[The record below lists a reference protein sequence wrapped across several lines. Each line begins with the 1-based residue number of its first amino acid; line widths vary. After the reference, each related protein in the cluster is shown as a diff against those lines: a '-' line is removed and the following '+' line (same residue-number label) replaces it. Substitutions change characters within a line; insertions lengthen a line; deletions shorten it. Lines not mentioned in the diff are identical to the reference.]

1 MLKISENNHS
11 WVAFEASVLA
21 QQKFDSIAIAF
32 AGNSKLDWY
41 LKLWN
46 KRIIN
51 NDICQWAWQVAK
63 ARIENNSEQ
72 LDEFDLNILLSNINL
87 HQELN
92 NPILLNWFN
101 ESDAHWLDNLR
112 TNINKLNNETRKAL
126 AIYAGIL
133 TGNYALSFNEET
145 EFLKRPLSEIFLEM
159 IKIANQIIDNQS
171 YNRATNLEATEFI
184 RRTKVDLLYL
194 NLPTPASILKFLNSS
209 EAWKEAWVSE
219 TDYFYDELLV
229 KVKDSPS
236 GLVTTKEAYLQSIS
250 QILETA
256 KHIPTWTIVFLEH
269 LPLSLT
275 EMVDEIKKHR
285 SVKAI
290 YLKDLSAIVSQ
301 RKTYIIIA
309 SEQ

>member
-32 AGNSKLDWY
+32 AGSSKLDWY

-51 NDICQWAWQVAK
+51 NDICQWAWQIAK

-72 LDEFDLNILLSNINL
+72 LDEFDLNILLSNAN
-87 HQELN
+87 QELN

-101 ESDAHWLDNLR
+101 KSDAHWLDNLR
-112 TNINKLNNETRKAL
+112 ANINKLNNETRKAL

-171 YNRATNLEATEFI
+171 YNRATNLEATEFV
-184 RRTKVDLLYL
+184 RRTKADLLYL

-219 TDYFYDELLV
+219 TDYFYDELLA

-301 RKTYIIIA
+301 RKTYVIVA

>member
-1 MLKISENNHS
+1 MLKISENNHT

-32 AGNSKLDWY
+32 AGRSKLDWY

-72 LDEFDLNILLSNINL
+72 LDEFDLDILLSDISSC
-87 HQELN
+87 QQLN
-92 NPILLNWFN
+92 NPILLNWFR

-126 AIYAGIL
+126 AIYAGVL
-133 TGNYALSFNEET
+133 TGDYALSFNEET

-171 YNRATNLEATEFI
+171 YNRATNLEATEFVK
-184 RRTKVDLLYL
+184 RTKADLLYL

-219 TDYFYDELLV
+219 TDYFYDELLA
-229 KVKDSPS
+229 KVKNSPS
-236 GLVTTKEAYLQSIS
+236 GLVTSKEAYLQSIS

-256 KHIPTWTIVFLEH
+256 KHMPTWAIVFLEH

-285 SVKAI
+285 SISGI
-290 YLKDLSAIVSQ
+290 YLKDLSEIAAQ
-301 RKTYIIIA
+301 RKTYIVLA
-309 SEQ
+309 REQ